1 MIKRSLPSEYTT
13 EGQSNAQMTTFKRPN
28 LSLFIPQIAPPP
40 EVSIEEHLRNSFNSL
55 NDQMFANMNMPHL
68 KEMMT
73 QIMESC
79 LNSLGQTFTCVGSRT
94 ELKTNNAVVNNN
106 FFIGDYLQEARVTS
120 VYVYA
125 CGDYVYKRSS
135 FLVTDTNCF
144 FKLILEICL
153 QNYALSLNCGFKVPA
168 IYDYVLLQHGD
179 HLSIEIKME
188 RVKMLNVENEAIKD
202 EVLRSS
208 VYLIKKIKDG
218 LTCFQNHGLYHNDT
232 HSDNLGFYRDQE
244 IRGIQVV
251 LMDFGKATLT
261 PANRYPSISGFY
273 EELRR
278 KFEFEQWFSR
288 VISRNFWGRT
298 LHGGRKKRTRRNKKQ
313 RKRKTHRRK

>member
-1 MIKRSLPSEYTT
+1 MSGEVSQSKRPKFPLSLSLPPEP
-13 EGQSNAQMTTFKRPN
+13 E
-28 LSLFIPQIAPPP
+28 P
-40 EVSIEEHLRNSFNSL
+40 EVSIEDHLRNSFNLL
-55 NDQMFANMNMPHL
+55 NDQMFAKMNMPHL
-68 KEMMT
+68 QEMMT
-73 QIMESC
+73 QIMENC
-79 LNSLGQTFTCVGSRT
+79 LRSLGQTFTCIGSQT
-94 ELKTNNAVVNNN
+94 ELKTNSAIVTNN
-106 FFIGDYLQEARVTS
+106 FFIDDYLHEARVTS

-125 CGDYVYKRSS
+125 CGDFVYKRSS

-168 IYDYVLLQHGD
+168 IYDYVLLQNGD

-188 RVKMLNVENEAIKD
+188 RVKMLDVENPVIKT
-202 EVLRSS
+202 EVLKNYSS
-208 VYLIKKIKDG
+208 LIQKIKDG

-232 HSDNLGFYRDQE
+232 HADNIGLYKDAESG
-244 IRGIQVV
+244 RGIQIV

-261 PANRYPSISGFY
+261 RENRYPSISGFY
-273 EELRR
+273 QQLNTKE
-278 KFEFEQWFSR
+278 KFEHWISH

-298 LHGGRKKRTRRNKKQ
+298 LYGGRKKRTRRNKKQ